1 MPCAQLILLGR
12 LPLTDKIAQCVGIF
26 IRKLQPD
33 FLFGLWMQGLA
44 LCTLSR
50 YEEAIETLE
59 KVLVISRA
67 PMFMG
72 LLGAA
77 YARAGRADD
86 AIRLLN
92 ELEDRSSQANLF
104 PPVLSF
110 PPMWAWARLARSVRR
125 SLRRL
130 RNLPLHFPLF

>member
-1 MPCAQLILLGR
+1 MLHFVHTIEQRGFLRRLSEMDLLEPLHATFRPCLHSQRCTPARAQQEIGQPVPGAQLILLGR

-77 YARAGRADD
+77 
-86 AIRLLN
+86 
-92 ELEDRSSQANLF
+92 
-104 PPVLSF
+104 
-110 PPMWAWARLARSVRR
+110 
-125 SLRRL
+125 
-130 RNLPLHFPLF
+130 